1 MYELIMPPSVSSP
14 RSACPREL
22 CLRNRGR
29 NPPGSPVFVRALVDP
44 GHDGYLIVPEA
55 SISEEDQ
62 VYFTDLGPAQDY
74 WREEPSGVV
83 WRRFQRGVAAV
94 NAGGRLASIP
104 SLGLSLPEPM
114 QGYFFPDK
122 A

>member
-1 MYELIMPPSVSSP
+1 MNYACGTAEEIRRAHRYSYAHSLI
-14 RSACPREL
+14 L
-22 CLRNRGR
+22 
-29 NPPGSPVFVRALVDP
+29 